1 MKKIYPNISA
11 ASGSSVISRGSTRLS
26 KIVNERYVNIVTD
39 VGLSVSILFLI
50 VHLITFF
57 AVDDLRN
64 LAGKNL
70 ASFCAALLLE
80 YSSTLLST
88 LLEGKAC
95 LVNEIAAYYFIM
107 ASAFWMLIMSYDVWQ
122 TVRCSYHREVRPPI
136 AVNGGTTADN
146 RGKKNK
152 RFLLYSACS
161 WLTPA
166 VLTFLVFSV
175 LPGTVPGFRLDFDE
189 TGCFFRE
196 TDIMYIFVET
206 VFGTILFLN
215 TSFFASSV
223 WKIYATQSAVKRS
236 RQRQSNAAF
245 ANHFRLYGRLSLI
258 MGVTWAAEFVIYFC
272 NFDILSTTFRI
283 INTFEGLL
291 IMMAFTCRK
300 EVFDRIK
307 SFSLPWSED
316 SLQLLPFYGYVSLRR
331 L

>member
-146 RGKKNK
+146 RGKKKQTISTLFGLQLVNAGRVDVSSILGIAGHRT
-152 RFLLYSACS
+152 RF
-161 WLTPA
+161 P
-166 VLTFLVFSV
+166 V
-175 LPGTVPGFRLDFDE
+175 GFRRNGLFFPRNRHHVYIRRNRLRYDF
-189 TGCFFRE
+189 
-196 TDIMYIFVET
+196 IFEHVLLRQ
-206 VFGTILFLN
+206 FGMENIRDSIGRQTI
-215 TSFFASSV
+215 
-223 WKIYATQSAVKRS
+223 Q
-236 RQRQSNAAF
+236 
-245 ANHFRLYGRLSLI
+245 
-258 MGVTWAAEFVIYFC
+258 
-272 NFDILSTTFRI
+272 TT
-283 INTFEGLL
+283 T
-291 IMMAFTCRK
+291 K
-300 EVFDRIK
+300 
-307 SFSLPWSED
+307 
-316 SLQLLPFYGYVSLRR
+316 
-331 L
+331 